1 MADSNVE
8 NAVIDSQDESKSLGD
23 IEAKLKEN
31 FKSVDGFIKKS
42 TEEMK
47 AIGEVS
53 AETKSAVVKL
63 TQEGIDLA
71 DKLHG
76 IEQKM
81 VGSDD
86 KAPIETIGEQFTK
99 CDSWKDMQ
107 EGKTRNASLEVKTAI
122 VNATGQNQPLV
133 AADRIQGI
141 FKDPD
146 RVLRVVDLIPRI
158 PTSSNLVE
166 FARENVFTDNAGPQV
181 GASPEVFENTTKP
194 ESGITFTLASEAV
207 QTLAHWIPAS
217 KQVLG
222 DSPMLQGYINMR
234 LGYGLKLE
242 EETQVLSGSGANGN
256 LNGLTTQ
263 QTAFAQ
269 NSPIEFV
276 VTTKMDEIRAAILQA
291 QQSEYVPD
299 AIVLHHND
307 WANMEVEKVNAG
319 TDNRYLMGNPAGVL
333 QPRLWGLPVVATNSM
348 TSGDFLVGSFR
359 MGAALHDRE
368 SMTIE
373 VSRENSTNFVDNMIT
388 ILAEE
393 RVCLC
398 VYRTQAFIGGT
409 FSV

>member
-1 MADSNVE
+1 MDPDTKEGGFDQRAFLE
-8 NAVIDSQDESKSLGD
+8 M
-23 IEAKLKEN
+23 EAGLKEN
-31 FKSVDGFIKKS
+31 HDMLKTFIEKSEDEIK
-42 TEEMK
+42 T
-47 AIGEVS
+47 AGEAS
-53 AETKSAVVKL
+53 AETKAAIDKL
-63 TQEGIDLA
+63 SEKAIDLA

-76 IEQKM
+76 LEQKM
-81 VGSDD
+81 AGSDD
-86 KAPIETIGEQFTK
+86 NPTPETAGEQFVK
-99 CDSWKDMQ
+99 SDSWNNMQ
-107 EGKTRNASLEVKTAI
+107 EGKTRTASLEVKTAI
-122 VNATGQNQPLV
+122 INATGASQPLV

-146 RVLRVVDLIPRI
+146 RILRVVDLIPRI

-181 GASPEVFENTTKP
+181 GGSPEAFENVTKP

-217 KQVLG
+217 KQVLA
-222 DSPMLQGYINMR
+222 DSPMLQGYINSR

-242 EETQVLSGSGANGN
+242 EETQVLNGSGSNGN

-263 QTAFAQ
+263 ATAYAHDSPEQFA
-269 NSPIEFV
+269 I
-276 VTTKMDEIRAAILQA
+276 TTKMDQIRDAILQA
-291 QQSEYVPD
+291 QSSEYVPD
-299 AIVLHHND
+299 AIVLHHDD
-307 WANMEVEKVNAG
+307 WANMETLKVNAG
-319 TDNRYLMGNPAGVL
+319 TDDRYLMGNPAGVL

-373 VSRENSTNFVDNMIT
+373 VSRENSDNFVKNMVT

-393 RVCLC
+393 RLALC
-398 VYRTQAFIGGT
+398 VYRTQAFIKGT
-409 FSV
+409 FTV